1 MGETQPGSPLDL
13 LDAAVAAYGA
23 QPAIDFFG
31 RRWSYAALGAQVARV
46 ARGLQDI
53 GVGPGVRVGLC
64 LPNTPY
70 SVICYYAVLR
80 TGGTVVNFNPLYVE
94 RELAQQIG
102 DSGTTIMIALDAA
115 MIMRKL
121 AAIAGMAGLRQIV
134 HCPLAAMLPAGRAA
148 LLRLLRRRDFIA
160 RDAVRAGDCA
170 VIPFSALIAR
180 DASPDPVAIDPLR
193 DVAVLQYTGGTTGV
207 PKGAMLTHDTLHAG
221 CVQTIQRLG
230 ELQPGRERAL
240 IVMPLFH
247 VFGMTVLM
255 NTAVGIAAEMILLP
269 RFEVRQM
276 LRVIA
281 RRRATVLSAVPTIY
295 TAILA
300 ASERRRYDLSSLR
313 FRGSGGAPMADD
325 VQQRVEALFAGPV
338 LEGYGLTEAAG
349 LVSMN
354 SADGHIR
361 RGSVGRALPGITI
374 EIRDLTDP
382 SRLLP
387 PGERGEVCV
396 RGPQVM
402 AGYWQRPAESAAA
415 FVDGALRTGDVGIL
429 DADGYLFLVDRIKDV
444 IICGGYNV
452 YPRVLEEAL
461 SRHPAVAE
469 AAVIGR
475 PDAYRGEAP
484 VAFVALREGH
494 ATTTAALLDFLREEV
509 SKIELPREIEIRQSL
524 PKTPIGKISKAELRA
539 GK

>member
-1 MGETQPGSPLDL
+1 MGETQPGGPLDL
-13 LDAAVAAYGA
+13 LDAAVATHGA
-23 QPAIDFFG
+23 RPAIDFFG
-31 RRWSYAALGAQVARV
+31 RRWSYAELGAQVART
-46 ARGLQDI
+46 ARGLQDL

-64 LPNTPY
+64 LPNSPY

-80 TGGTVVNFNPLYVE
+80 AGGVVVNFNPLYVE

-121 AAIAGMAGLRQIV
+121 AAIAGMAGLRMIV
-134 HCPLAAMLPAGRAA
+134 HCPLAAMLPLGRAW

-170 VIPFSALIAR
+170 VIPFRALLTR
-180 DASPDPVAIDPLR
+180 DAPPDPVAIDPLH

-207 PKGAMLTHDTLHAG
+207 PKGAMLTHAALHAG
-221 CVQTIQRLG
+221 CAQTIQGLVG
-230 ELQPGRERAL
+230 LEPGRERAL

-255 NTAVGIAAEMILLP
+255 NTAVGIGAEMILLP

-295 TAILA
+295 TAVLA
-300 ASERRRYDLSSLR
+300 ASETRRYDLSSLR
-313 FRGSGGAPMADD
+313 FRGSGGAPLPEET
-325 VQQRVEALFAGPV
+325 QQRVEALFAGPV
-338 LEGYGLTEAAG
+338 LEGYGLTETAG

-354 SADGHIR
+354 TADGHIR
-361 RGSVGRALPGITI
+361 RGSVGRALAATVI
-374 EIRDLTDP
+374 EIRDLADP
-382 SRLLP
+382 TRLLP

-402 AGYWQRPAESAAA
+402 AGYWQRPGESAAA
-415 FVDGALRTGDVGIL
+415 FVDGALRTGDAGYL
-429 DADGYLFLVDRIKDV
+429 DADGYLFLVDRIKDIV
-444 IICGGYNV
+444 ICAGYNV

-461 SRHPAVAE
+461 GRHPAVAE

-484 VAFVALREGH
+484 VAFVTLREGH
-494 ATTTAALLDFLREEV
+494 TTTPAALLDHLRDEV

-524 PKTPIGKISKAELRA
+524 PKTPIGKISKAALRE
-539 GK
+539 GH